1 MKYKLKDVDFHNLS
15 FNKAQLNNGIIY
27 NIKYNENLFEFQ
39 SPKLLIESLVKN
51 GEQEYLV
58 LKILG
63 TEACKT
69 FYSKILEIE
78 SFFNLKLNNKINSVF
93 KGESLTVKIPFK
105 FAKPQIKIYKDDSL
119 FNYYHL
125 TKDITVICL
134 LSIGKLWLNNFNEL
148 SYQIIVK
155 EIMII

>member
-1 MKYKLKDVDFHNLS
+1 MKYKLKDINYDNLS

-27 NIKYNENLFEFQ
+27 NIKYNEDLFEFQ
-39 SPKLLIESLVKN
+39 SPKLLIKSLVKN
-51 GEQEYLV
+51 GEQEYLI
-58 LKILG
+58 LQILG

-78 SFFNLKLNNKINSVF
+78 SFFNLKLNNKINSAF
-93 KGESLTVKIPFK
+93 EDNFLTVKIPFK
-105 FAKPQIKIYKDDSL
+105 FGKPQIKICKEGSL

-125 TKDITVICL
+125 TNDTTVICL
-134 LSIGKLWLNNFNEL
+134 LSIDKLWINNFNEL